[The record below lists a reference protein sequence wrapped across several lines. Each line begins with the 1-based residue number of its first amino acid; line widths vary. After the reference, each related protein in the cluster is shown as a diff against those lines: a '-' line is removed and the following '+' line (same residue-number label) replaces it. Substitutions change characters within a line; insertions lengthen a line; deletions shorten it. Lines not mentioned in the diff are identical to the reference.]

1 MKSTVMFAQIVFTY
15 LLMLIVM
22 DLNFWVFISLVSGY
36 TFGYFLFYSNLKI
49 NFVLV
54 SKLVKLYDRLNDCLL

>member
-1 MKSTVMFAQIVFTY
+1 MFVQIVFTY

-22 DLNFWVFISLVSGY
+22 DFNFWVFVSLVSGY

-49 NFVLV
+49 NSILV
-54 SKLVKLYDRLNDCLL
+54 SKLIKLYDRLNDCLL

>member
-1 MKSTVMFAQIVFTY
+1 MFVQIVFTY

-22 DLNFWVFISLVSGY
+22 DFNFWVFVSLVSGY

-49 NFVLV
+49 NSILV
-54 SKLVKLYDRLNDCLL
+54 YKLIKLYDRLNDCLL